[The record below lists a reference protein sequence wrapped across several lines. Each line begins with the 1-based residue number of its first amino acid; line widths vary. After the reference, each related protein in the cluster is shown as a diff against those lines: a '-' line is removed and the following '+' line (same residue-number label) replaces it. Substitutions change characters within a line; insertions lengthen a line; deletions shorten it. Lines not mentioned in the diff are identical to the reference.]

1 MNHPDWPD
9 SLAVVLLVLPLPIQ
23 TNLVSHSG
31 IIPQRPPRHRA
42 RSSTRSTVARRV
54 EHPADRR
61 PQRTRTYRAS
71 REEQRSL
78 GHVQQALA

>member
-1 MNHPDWPD
+1 
-9 SLAVVLLVLPLPIQ
+9 
-23 TNLVSHSG
+23 
-31 IIPQRPPRHRA
+31 
-42 RSSTRSTVARRV
+42 V